1 MPSATTIPRGRPGH
15 ISLDFDSLRSE
26 GIRHLENIATEIWTD
41 FNAGEP
47 GITILEALCYAI
59 TDLGY
64 RTRVTPIADLAAG
77 DGKRKIFFSPE
88 EILTCAPV
96 TVNDFRKLLIDVE
109 GVKNAWLE
117 EVTEYAPGGFKLW
130 HEGTATKPVIHF
142 EEFKAWEAIVAEEA
156 DKEKKPKTLALIAKL
171 FKGYNGIYPGA
182 DIIPD
187 VLEYMK
193 GEFVEK
199 SDKNW
204 NKRVKKLGN
213 YVKCK
218 FGIVRIEFQQGVES
232 TENPGEYELT
242 DFARFNP
249 KGLYKIT
256 LDLDDDIGSIE
267 DKEKEAALRLSKA
280 TLHANRELCHDYLKP
295 EVLDTEEICICI
307 DLELDE
313 SANEKMVLAE
323 ALFRIQDFLTPT
335 VRFYSLREMMAKGYR
350 MDEVYNGPLLKNGFI
365 DDKELEQHGQKPDI
379 RIKRYDLFN
388 VLAPK
393 ANGGK
398 PNIPGLKSVNNIE
411 VKRVG
416 KEGWGPWEITDE
428 KGKKIKGVWKTDNP
442 ALEGVSNFKYR
453 INPSQS
459 QFRIK
464 KAVAGDINPTSYA
477 LKFSIFKEEYERL
490 LLERTCKYCMPQSTQ
505 SPPALGKVR
514 TDISRYDSIQNDFPG
529 VYHLGDHHWPD
540 DAPAQKIGPMRQLQA
555 YLLFFDQILAAYL
568 QRLGDMSKLLAVEQD
583 PSLPSYVLPT
593 LFEVP
598 GMQKLLETKARFRVQ
613 REDWAKLGLILE
625 EARPKDADPSKD
637 DKLRE
642 ALSKKIAAMRDAS
655 VSAQNTT
662 MPKLRQKMNA
672 SLAQDQLTLI
682 ENYFWNKFVDDGY
695 NNFRNALKDIAESVF
710 QRQNRRNIMLDHLL
724 ARFGERFAD
733 FVVSLIGADLN
744 PEDNPNWDDFDE
756 YLQAKATYLMELPGL
771 GANRGRGYNYRGWDE
786 SRNHPDVWNS
796 TNVAGVKKRV
806 SYQLDLDVWESRT
819 LLGEPPYTLDVVLQM
834 DRSRAQYHVAL
845 RRNTPPGAER
855 LDRSDILMITKNFPR
870 KQQAL
875 DTRRDLYKILSQTEL
890 YALDTDT
897 EDESKRVV
905 QFKKGALEMRSEG
918 LEPLQAEALK
928 KLIVILVSPR
938 ETDDFDGFHLLEHI
952 LLRPNEERDELLK
965 IALGGIVPPDPYSN
979 IVTIIAPK
987 WTRRFKHERFR
998 LDFEKV
1004 VSRELPCYVLPRF
1017 CWVDRDALQKF
1028 EDLFKI
1034 WMEEKS
1040 KCSHNSECRVTDAAN
1055 ALIRMLNETACS
1067 CDCNKEAPQGKPC

>member
-1 MPSATTIPRGRPGH
+1 MPSATTIPRGRPSH
-15 ISLDFDSLRSE
+15 VSLDFDSLRSE

-59 TDLGY
+59 TDLGF

-96 TVNDFRKLLIDVE
+96 TVIDFRKLLIDVD

-117 EVTEYAPGGFKLW
+117 EVTEYEPGGFKLW
-130 HEGTATKPVIHF
+130 HEGTNTKPTMHF
-142 EEFKAWEAIVAEEA
+142 EAWETEWNALEAMEEGK
-156 DKEKKPKTLALIAKL
+156 DKRTKTAAFIARL
-171 FKGYNGIYPGA
+171 FKGYNGTYPETH
-182 DIIPD
+182 IISD
-187 VLEYMK
+187 VLKYLN

-199 SDKNW
+199 SDKTW
-204 NKRVKKLGN
+204 NKRVKKLGD

-218 FGIVRIEFQQGVES
+218 YGIVRIEFQKGEEIS
-232 TENPGEYELT
+232 GKPGEYELSG
-242 DFARFNP
+242 FARFNP
-249 KGLYKIT
+249 LGLYKIT
-256 LDLDDDIGSIE
+256 LDLDDDIGPAE
-267 DKEKEAALRLSKA
+267 DKEKEAAVRLAKA
-280 TLHANRELCHDYLKP
+280 TLHANRELCHDYYKM

-307 DLELDE
+307 DLELEE

-365 DDKELEQHGQKPDI
+365 DDKELELHGQKPDI

-393 ANGGK
+393 ANGGI
-398 PNIPGLKSVNNIE
+398 PNIQGLKSVNSIE

-416 KEGWGPWEITDE
+416 AATWGPWD
-428 KGKKIKGVWKTDNP
+428 KGAWKTDNP

-464 KAVAGDINPTSYA
+464 KAVAGDTNPTTYA

-514 TDISRYDSIQNDFPG
+514 TDISRYDSIQHDFPG

-583 PSLPSYVLPT
+583 PSLPSYILPT

-625 EARPKDADPSKD
+625 EARPKDTDPAKD
-637 DKLRE
+637 NILRE
-642 ALSKKIAAMRDAS
+642 TLSKKIAAMRDAS
-655 VSAQNTT
+655 VSNQNTT
-662 MPKLRQKMNA
+662 MPKLRQNINA
-672 SLAQDQLTLI
+672 FATQDQLTLI
-682 ENYFWNKFVDDGY
+682 ENHFWKKFVDDGY

-744 PEDNPNWDDFDE
+744 PEDNPGWDDFDE
-756 YLQAKATYLMELPGL
+756 YLQAKSTYLKELPGL

-786 SRNHPDVWNS
+786 TRNHPDVWNS

-806 SYQLDLDVWESRT
+806 SFQLDLDVWESRT

-834 DRSRAQYHVAL
+834 DRSRAQYHVEL

-855 LDRSDILMITKNFPR
+855 LDRSDILMTTKNFPR

-875 DTRRDLYKILSQTEL
+875 DTRRDLYKVLSQTEL
-890 YALDTDT
+890 YALDPDT

-905 QFKKGALEMRSEG
+905 QFKKGALVMRSEG

-928 KLIVILVSPR
+928 KLIVNLVSPR

-952 LLRPNEERDELLK
+952 LLRPNEERDELLN
-965 IALGGIVPPDPYSN
+965 ITLGGIVPPDPYSN
-979 IVTIIAPK
+979 IVTIIAPN

-1004 VSRELPCYVLPRF
+1004 VSRELSCYALPRY
-1017 CWVDRDALQKF
+1017 CWVDRDTLQKF

-1040 KCSHNSECRVTDAAN
+1040 KCAHNSECRVTDAAN
-1055 ALIRMLNETACS
+1055 ALIRMLNDEIKCS
-1067 CDCNKEAPQGKPC
+1067 CDCNKEAPQNKPC